1 MSGAM
6 LGYHAPMLRAIA
18 EQAGLEPLAR
28 LARRPAVHAVHRI
41 SVHYYD
47 GRARSSAATLTRF
60 GVDGVDLA
68 LVFSR
73 ALGHKP
79 LVHAIPLLRYEAWV
93 KVLSALRF
101 DHLSDQDHLPEYPMA
116 DLWLVE
122 RASGTFVKSVIL
134 APALAEGVHAQLAQA
149 VRTHLPEA
157 LRELK

>member
-1 MSGAM
+1 M

-28 LARRPAVHAVHRI
+28 LARRPDVHVLYRI
-41 SVHYYD
+41 SVSYFD

-60 GVDGVDLA
+60 GVEGVELA
-68 LVFSR
+68 LVFLR

-79 LVHAIPLLRYEAWV
+79 LLHPITLVRYDAWA
-93 KVLSALRF
+93 KALSALRF
-101 DHLSDQDHLPEYPMA
+101 DQLDDQDHLPEYPMA
-116 DLWLVE
+116 DLWLIE

-134 APALAEGVHAQLAQA
+134 APALADGVHAQLAQA